1 MRRFPAPF
9 LPVLMLGMVSQVAQV
24 VLLRELLMVF
34 HGNEL
39 SIGIILSAWMAWVG
53 VGSAL
58 GAIVAERTGRV
69 LSVLMLNAA
78 ALLPLLAATVLIIRG
93 LRGFFDVLP
102 GAYLSLPDIFVSSFA
117 VMAPVCILIGMQF
130 VLLAKLWRQSDRA
143 EDTSGAGKTYIG
155 EAVGNIFG
163 GVAFTLVMVHYLNSF
178 QSVVL
183 AGMLMAAAVL
193 WTGRRVPGVSEQ
205 ARAPVRAVLTGL
217 LIAGGGSLLL
227 LGQVDDWAHGIQ
239 WRHLAP
245 DHQLVATHQSKYGN
259 IAIARRDDQL
269 SFFRSGHLMF
279 AAAGQD
285 TEVPHFEEQE
295 AAIFAHFAMTQHT
308 EPKSVL
314 LIGGGLRGTLGAIIE
329 HPVKRVDYVELDEVL
344 TRNARAHVSEA
355 TLAALREPRVR
366 LVHADG
372 RVFVKEADQHY
383 DLVILDVPDPATAVL
398 NRYYTREFFEQV
410 RRLLNPDGVL
420 VIGAVS
426 TAGLRGTAV
435 ANRNATIQHTLG
447 SVFATVLP
455 VGEHFLIFFAS
466 DAADQISAD
475 PEELQRR
482 YLERGVD
489 TDSFSRHHFYLLLEE
504 SQLRRVNWIL
514 RNHGRTTDA
523 HLAPPPS
530 APFRPDA
537 VAQQQEDEGNLP
549 PVNARFFINSDFKP
563 IGYFYT
569 LMFWG
574 DLTRT
579 GHAETLKR
587 LLHIERWWL
596 LPAVA
601 LVILLSLLLRLLGG
615 IRRTRPDRHFAVIF
629 AVFTTGL
636 STMALQIALLFSF
649 QSIYGFIY
657 EMVGLIVA
665 IFMAGLAVGTALTNR
680 FVKDKANTD
689 ILAGVQLSIAI
700 LAGLIAL
707 VLPQS
712 AAMESATMVFLLF
725 SLLTFVSGL
734 LNGLDF
740 PLAAEAFRSMNRRAE
755 KSAGMV
761 YGVELLGACV
771 GAALASAIVAPI
783 IGIVACC
790 LLAAAVNA
798 TAFAV
803 LMVSRRPHVQ

>member
-9 LPVLMLGMVSQVAQV
+9 FSVLMLGMVSQIAQV

-53 VGSAL
+53 VGSGL
-58 GAIVAERTGRV
+58 GAFVAERTRGV
-69 LSVLMLNAA
+69 LVVLMLNAA
-78 ALLPLLAATVLIIRG
+78 ALLPLLAGTVLLIRS
-93 LRGFFDVLP
+93 LRGFFDVVP
-102 GAYLSLPDIFVSSFA
+102 GAYLSLPDIFVASFA
-117 VMAPVCILIGMQF
+117 VMAPACILIGMQF

-155 EAVGNIFG
+155 EALGNIFG
-163 GVAFTLVMVHYLNSF
+163 GIVFTLVMVHHLNSF

-183 AGMLMAAAVL
+183 AGMLMGAAVL
-193 WTGRRVPGVSEQ
+193 WTGRRVAGFAEQ
-205 ARAPVRAVLTGL
+205 VRGRTRAVLTGL
-217 LIAGGGSLLL
+217 LIAGGGSLVF

-245 DHQLVATHQSKYGN
+245 DHELVATHQSKYGN
-259 IAIARRDDQL
+259 IAIARRDDQF

-279 AAAGQD
+279 AAAGHD
-285 TEVPHFEEQE
+285 TAVPHFEEQE
-295 AAIFAHFAMTQHT
+295 AAVFAHFAMTQHAD
-308 EPKSVL
+308 PKRVL
-314 LIGGGLRGTLGAIIE
+314 LIGGGLRGTLGAIIQ
-329 HPVKRVDYVELDEVL
+329 HPVERVDYVELDEVL
-344 TRNARAHVSEA
+344 TRTARAHASEA
-355 TLAALREPRVR
+355 TLAALQEPRVR

-372 RVFVKEADQHY
+372 RVFVKGAEQHY
-383 DLVILDVPDPATAVL
+383 DMVIVDVPDPATAVL

-435 ANRNATIQHTLG
+435 ANRNATIHHTLG
-447 SVFATVLP
+447 SAFATVLP
-455 VGEHFLIFFAS
+455 VGEHFLIYFAS
-466 DAADQISAD
+466 DAVDQISTD
-475 PEELQRR
+475 PALLQRR
-482 YLERGVD
+482 FLARGID
-489 TDSFSRHHFYLLLEE
+489 TEAFSRHHFHLLLEE

-514 RNHGRTTDA
+514 RNHGRTADA
-523 HLAPPPS
+523 HLAAPPS
-530 APFRPDA
+530 APFR
-537 VAQQQEDEGNLP
+537 VASVAEQQAGEGELP

-574 DLTRT
+574 DLTRA

-587 LLHIERWWL
+587 LLHVERWWV

-601 LVILLSLLLRLLGG
+601 AVIALSLFLRMLGS
-615 IRRTRPDRHFAVIF
+615 IRRTRPDRHFAVVL

-665 IFMAGLAVGTALTNR
+665 IFMAGLATGTALTNR

-700 LAGLIAL
+700 LAGLIA
-707 VLPQS
+707 VALPHS

-790 LLAAAVNA
+790 LLAATVNA

-803 LMVSRRPHVQ
+803 LMVSRRPHGQ

>member
-9 LPVLMLGMVSQVAQV
+9 LSVLMLGMVSQVAQV

-193 WTGRRVPGVSEQ
+193 WTGRRVAGVSEQ

-217 LIAGGGSLLL
+217 LIAGGGSILL

-295 AAIFAHFAMTQHT
+295 AAVFAHFAMTQHT

-383 DLVILDVPDPATAVL
+383 DLVIVDVPDPATAVL

-489 TDSFSRHHFYLLLEE
+489 TDSFSRHHFHLLLEE

-530 APFRPDA
+530 APFRPAA
-537 VAQQQEDEGNLP
+537 VAQQQEDQADLP

-563 IGYFYT
+563 IGYFQPAPLKELAARIDAANIDLKGFDAGFYRDVCGGELAPVLESLRLLKRAGVHLEITNLLIPT
-569 LMFWG
+569 LNDDIGSIRRMCAWIRDELGADVPLHFARFYPLYRLANLPQTPVSSLDRARETALEEG
-574 DLTRT
+574 LRYVYVSRVT
-579 GHAETLKR
+579 GHAGENTYCPNCG
-587 LLHIERWWL
+587 E
-596 LPAVA
+596 V
-601 LVILLSLLLRLLGG
+601 VIGR
-615 IRRTRPDRHFAVIF
+615 V
-629 AVFTTGL
+629 
-636 STMALQIALLFSF
+636 
-649 QSIYGFIY
+649 GFIID
-657 EMVGLIVA
+657 EVNL
-665 IFMAGLAVGTALTNR
+665 
-680 FVKDKANTD
+680 
-689 ILAGVQLSIAI
+689 
-700 LAGLIAL
+700 
-707 VLPQS
+707 
-712 AAMESATMVFLLF
+712 
-725 SLLTFVSGL
+725 
-734 LNGLDF
+734 
-740 PLAAEAFRSMNRRAE
+740 
-755 KSAGMV
+755 SAGQCSHC
-761 YGVELLGACV
+761 GE
-771 GAALASAIVAPI
+771 AIPGRWA
-783 IGIVACC
+783 
-790 LLAAAVNA
+790 
-798 TAFAV
+798 
-803 LMVSRRPHVQ
+803 